1 MSACRVALIAPK
13 RSVCE
18 THGFPLL
25 AQPACAVPV
34 NDRDCGRW
42 GKHQNI
48 KLSLQT
54 SATLGQSAV
63 LLPSPVLCV
72 LHAPVI
78 VPISCV
84 LCPDEITEKTSPQH

>member
-25 AQPACAVPV
+25 AQPARAVHV

-54 SATLGQSAV
+54 SATLGQKCCPAALACPLRVACSSDRAYQ
-63 LLPSPVLCV
+63 LCLV
-72 LHAPVI
+72 
-78 VPISCV
+78 SR
-84 LCPDEITEKTSPQH
+84 